1 MLSHQFLSWAEHAPA
16 GDRADAAGNLARAC
30 LYAELDPIERG
41 DMERALTCLLDDPS
55 PLVRRAL
62 AEALAGSA
70 EAPHHLVAALAD
82 DQTDIA
88 VVVLSRSP
96 RLTDGELIDAA
107 AVGESPAQCAIAARP
122 RLSAAVAG
130 ALAEIG
136 SRDAVL
142 VLCRNHGAV
151 LADVSVRRILE
162 RWGREG
168 DIREALGSRSDLGF
182 ALRHEV
188 TAATADALRAFVSA
202 CGWIAPER
210 ARRIAADETDR
221 AALHLAGE
229 AAEAE
234 GDLGLLRFVGNLRLT
249 GRLTP
254 ALVLRALLSG
264 QMALF
269 EAALAEL
276 SGQRLSRVSGLVS
289 RHDGLAFAAL
299 VRSAGFPD
307 SLLPVLRSGLDARR
321 PAKGAGDAP
330 PTLRRD
336 VVARV
341 LERCRSDG
349 DRSAAGLTALLR
361 RFESEAA
368 REEGRAVSDPFRRP
382 AAAEWV
388 KADVRI
394 EPHFEIAAEAVADL
408 ASAA

>member
-1 MLSHQFLSWAEHAPA
+1 MLSHQFLSWAEHASA
-16 GDRADAAGNLARAC
+16 GERAQAAGNLARAF
-30 LYAELDPIERG
+30 LYAELDPFERG

-55 PLVRRAL
+55 PIVRRAL

-88 VVVLSRSP
+88 VVVLARSP
-96 RLTDGELIDAA
+96 RLSDGELIDAA

-122 RLSAAVAG
+122 RLSAALAG

-142 VLCRNHGAV
+142 VLCRNHAAT

-168 DIREALGSRSDLGF
+168 DIREALGTRSDLGF
-182 ALRHEV
+182 ALRHDV
-188 TAATADALRAFVSA
+188 TVATADALRAFVSA
-202 CGWIAPER
+202 SGWIAPER

-221 AALHLAGE
+221 AALHLAG
-229 AAEAE
+229 ATVDME
-234 GDLGLLRFVGNLRLT
+234 GDLGLLRFVGNLRRT

-264 QMALF
+264 QMAFF

-307 SLLPVLRSGLDARR
+307 SLLTVLRAGLDARR
-321 PAKGAGDAP
+321 HAMGAGDAS

-336 VVARV
+336 LVARV
-341 LERCRSDG
+341 LARCRSDG

-368 REEGRAVSDPFRRP
+368 REEGRAAADPIRRP
-382 AAAEWV
+382 AAAEWTR
-388 KADVRI
+388 ADVRI
-394 EPHFEIAAEAVADL
+394 EPHFDVAERAVADL